1 MGFLFSKNAV
11 AAKFRLL
18 FGEKCAYVLEKALFI
33 CYNN

>member
-1 MGFLFSKNAV
+1 MCFLFSKNAV

-18 FGEKCAYVLEKALFI
+18 FGEKCAYVLEKAIFI